1 MGEVTDEEERV
12 KQEAVEQIGVGLA
25 ALGAIAL
32 EIARGQPDSHLIFGQ
47 TLHLGAIQVSYF
59 DQIIPLGFNH
69 RGGELF

>member
-1 MGEVTDEEERV
+1 M
-12 KQEAVEQIGVGLA
+12 

-32 EIARGQPDSHLIFGQ
+32 EIAHLIFGQ

-69 RGGELF
+69 RGGVVLTPAQQHSWPRFYLAGSRRR

>member
-1 MGEVTDEEERV
+1 M
-12 KQEAVEQIGVGLA
+12 

-32 EIARGQPDSHLIFGQ
+32 EIARSQPDPHLIFGQ

-69 RGGELF
+69 RGGELH